1 MMRRAVQPGPGKGG
15 AHSVWERRLQQQ
27 PDKRG
32 GQRPGVGPCQREKEQ
47 SSGGRCMCHAELCCP
62 GQRFSPSVSR
72 PHVRCPCWGPPAP
85 GTSPCT
91 RAHLFS
97 HPCPQSPSLSQG
109 LGIRPLPDLS
119 PSPPRPPPSSL
130 GGPRVAH
137 RSSSLLRW
145 KRSGRPRPEVRPL
158 LPLGLL
164 SPAPVRRWLPQARRR
179 GPGLAQGRVSA
190 CGTSP
195 RCAALSGW
203 AS

>member
-1 MMRRAVQPGPGKGG
+1 MGAEAAAAAGQEGRPEAGRGPVSEGEGTEFGRQVHVPCRAVLPWPAFLSVCEPSTCAVPMLGPTSSRDVPLHTG
-15 AHSVWERRLQQQ
+15 SPLLSSLSPVSF
-27 PDKRG
+27 PFS
-32 GQRPGVGPCQREKEQ
+32 GPWD
-47 SSGGRCMCHAELCCP
+47 S
-62 GQRFSPSVSR
+62 
-72 PHVRCPCWGPPAP
+72 
-85 GTSPCT
+85 TSP
-91 RAHLFS
+91 
-97 HPCPQSPSLSQG
+97 
-109 LGIRPLPDLS
+109 RPLPDLS